1 MKCIKAVKQ
10 TKYYDLGEI
19 RRTDEIDAEEKV
31 SSGIWM
37 YIPKS
42 EWKLATRKPKEEVV
56 VQVND
61 QITDSVTI
69 AEKQLKRK
77 KKSK

>member
-1 MKCIKAVKQ
+1 MKCIKAIKQ
-10 TKYYDLGEI
+10 TKHYDLGEI
-19 RRTDEIDAEEKV
+19 RRTDDIDAEEKV

-37 YIPKS
+37 YVQKS
-42 EWKLATRKPKEEVV
+42 EWKMATRKPKEAVV
-56 VQVND
+56 VEVND

-69 AEKQLKRK
+69 AEKQLNRK

>member
-1 MKCIKAVKQ
+1 MKCIKAIKQ
-10 TKYYDLGEI
+10 TKHYDLGEI
-19 RRTDEIDAEEKV
+19 RRTDDIDAEEKV

-37 YIPKS
+37 YIQKS
-42 EWKLATRKPKEEVV
+42 EWKMATRKPKEEVV
-56 VQVND
+56 AQVND

>member
-1 MKCIKAVKQ
+1 M
-10 TKYYDLGEI
+10 
-19 RRTDEIDAEEKV
+19 
-31 SSGIWM
+31 
-37 YIPKS
+37 
-42 EWKLATRKPKEEVV
+42 ATRKPKEEVV
-56 VQVND
+56 AEVNN